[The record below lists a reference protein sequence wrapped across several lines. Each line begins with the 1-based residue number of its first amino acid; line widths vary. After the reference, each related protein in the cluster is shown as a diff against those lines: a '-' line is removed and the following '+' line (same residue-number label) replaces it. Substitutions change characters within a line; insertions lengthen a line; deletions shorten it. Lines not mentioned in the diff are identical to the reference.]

1 MLLML
6 LLGNLLS
13 SYVDQF
19 AVLTEAALQIVA
31 LGLLARWDH
40 ATRSPTIA

>member
-1 MLLML
+1 MLLLL

-19 AVLTEAALQIVA
+19 AVLAEAALQVVA
-31 LGLLARWDH
+31 LALLVRWDR
-40 ATRSPTIA
+40 ATRPSTVG

>member
-13 SYVDQF
+13 SYVYQF
-19 AVLTEAALQIVA
+19 AVLLEAMLQVITLALLV
-31 LGLLARWDH
+31 RWDR
-40 ATRSPTIA
+40 ATRSATTS

>member
-13 SYVDQF
+13 SYVYQF
-19 AVLTEAALQIVA
+19 AVLLEATLQVLT
-31 LGLLARWDH
+31 LGLLARWEH
-40 ATRSPTIA
+40 ATRSR